1 MIRVVI
7 ADDQHLVRAGI
18 RAIVAA
24 EPDLQVV
31 AEAGDGRSAAAA
43 ARERCADVVLMDVQM
58 PGTDGVEGARLT
70 TIARPE
76 AHVLMLT
83 MFDLDEHVL
92 GALREGASGFLL
104 KTTPP
109 AELTAAIRGVHRGGC
124 CSHPASPVGSSRRT
138 SPVHRARRGRLPS
151 SPG

>member
-58 PGTDGVEGARLT
+58 PGTDGVEGAR
-70 TIARPE
+70 
-76 AHVLMLT
+76 
-83 MFDLDEHVL
+83 
-92 GALREGASGFLL
+92 
-104 KTTPP
+104 
-109 AELTAAIRGVHRGGC
+109 
-124 CSHPASPVGSSRRT
+124 ASPRSPGRRRT
-138 SPVHRARRGRLPS
+138 S
-151 SPG
+151 